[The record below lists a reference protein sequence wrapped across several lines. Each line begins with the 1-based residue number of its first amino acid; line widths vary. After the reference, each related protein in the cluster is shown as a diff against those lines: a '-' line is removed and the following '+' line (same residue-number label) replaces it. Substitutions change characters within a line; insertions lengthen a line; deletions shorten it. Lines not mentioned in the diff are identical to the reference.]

1 MKISE
6 PMLLKNRGNIGIL
19 FFFGVIIMPFA
30 IAFLYALLYSFGLVG
45 ILNDGFTIAY
55 WLTVLSA
62 PQLGYSFLYS
72 GLIAAVS
79 VIFSVG
85 LSLFTVLYLKK
96 TLNKPFIN
104 FMLYMPLAIP
114 GIVSAFFTYQL
125 FARTGLFSRLGYQLG
140 IITEAASFPDLINDQ
155 FAFGII
161 LTFISLLAPFFI
173 LFYLNLYKNENLE
186 ALERVAISLGANPK
200 LATLKVS
207 LPILL
212 KKSQTVVL
220 LYFIFL
226 LGAYEVP
233 LILGQESPQMLSVL
247 ILQELRQFDLN
258 KIPEGYTMA
267 VIYTS
272 VVSLIT
278 FFIFRSQKNKVIHG

>member
-19 FFFGVIIMPFA
+19 LFFGVIIMPFA

-72 GLIAAVS
+72 ALIAAVS

-96 TLNKPFIN
+96 ALNKPFIN

-125 FARTGLFSRLGYQLG
+125 FARTGFFSRLSYQLG

>member
-85 LSLFTVLYLKK
+85 LSLFTVLYLKNAK
-96 TLNKPFIN
+96 QA
-104 FMLYMPLAIP
+104 LY
-114 GIVSAFFTYQL
+114 
-125 FARTGLFSRLGYQLG
+125 
-140 IITEAASFPDLINDQ
+140 Q
-155 FAFGII
+155 FYALHAFGDSGYCIRI
-161 LTFISLLAPFFI
+161 LYISVICSNRFVF
-173 LFYLNLYKNENLE
+173 KT
-186 ALERVAISLGANPK
+186 R
-200 LATLKVS
+200 
-207 LPILL
+207 
-212 KKSQTVVL
+212 
-220 LYFIFL
+220 
-226 LGAYEVP
+226 
-233 LILGQESPQMLSVL
+233 LSTW
-247 ILQELRQFDLN
+247 
-258 KIPEGYTMA
+258 YH
-267 VIYTS
+267 Y
-272 VVSLIT
+272 
-278 FFIFRSQKNKVIHG
+278 

>member
-1 MKISE
+1 
-6 PMLLKNRGNIGIL
+6 
-19 FFFGVIIMPFA
+19 MPFA
-30 IAFLYALLYSFGLVG
+30 IAFLYALLYSFGLMG